1 MTWLDYPITWF
12 IALHAALIAV
22 LIIGFWMEATKDSG
36 PPSVDGKSG
45 PEQSTTNPTRGD

>member
-22 LIIGFWMEATKDSG
+22 LIIGFWMEATKDST
-36 PPSVDGKSG
+36 PPSVDGIAG
-45 PEQSTTNPTRGD
+45 PKETNSTQRENQ